1 MTPPPS
7 TPKKTRRVQPK
18 IIGHTSPT
26 PRVSGTTARTSL
38 RNLGGT
44 LTAATTRPTI
54 RPPVG
59 APGMHGFPRARISA
73 RDTHSGLAVSVARA
87 LHEQAALAAAVAAEQ
102 AAAEAAAKETV
113 TAAPEA
119 VLIDANKSRARRTRA
134 TDPKAPAR
142 PSVRGR
148 PTTPD
153 EAPLSHAPA
162 AERLADRL
170 AEPNLRTTAI
180 ARPQVE
186 GNPAQPATL
195 ATASATALA
204 PHRPA
209 RRLTDVW
216 VRDPS
221 RPRPSRLLAE
231 LNAALADEAAAA
243 E

>member
-44 LTAATTRPTI
+44 LTAASTSHRPSVRT
-54 RPPVG
+54 PVG
-59 APGMHGFPRARISA
+59 APGMHGFPRARVTA
-73 RDTHSGLAVSVARA
+73 RDNNSGLAVSVARA
-87 LHEQAALAAAVAAEQ
+87 LRDQ
-102 AAAEAAAKETV
+102 AEAAAKVTV

-119 VLIDANKSRARRTRA
+119 VLIDATKSRARRNRA

-148 PTTPD
+148 ATAPAEGE
-153 EAPLSHAPA
+153 EAPLCHAPA
-162 AERLADRL
+162 AERLAERL
-170 AEPNLRTTAI
+170 AEPPLRTTTL

-186 GNPAQPATL
+186 GSPAQT
-195 ATASATALA
+195 ATAS
-204 PHRPA
+204 HRPA

-216 VRDPS
+216 ARDPS

>member
-26 PRVSGTTARTSL
+26 PRISGTTARTSL
-38 RNLGGT
+38 RSLGGT
-44 LTAATTRPTI
+44 LTAASSNHRPNATPGV
-54 RPPVG
+54 RTPVG
-59 APGMHGFPRARISA
+59 APGMHGFPRARVTA
-73 RDTHSGLAVSVARA
+73 RDNNSGLAVSVARA
-87 LHEQAALAAAVAAEQ
+87 LRDQ
-102 AAAEAAAKETV
+102 AEAESATAA
-113 TAAPEA
+113 TATTAPEA
-119 VLIDANKSRARRTRA
+119 VLIDATKPGKARRTRKV
-134 TDPKAPAR
+134 DPKAPAR

-153 EAPLSHAPA
+153 EAPLRHAPA
-162 AERLADRL
+162 AERLTDRTASAGSLADAPQRT
-170 AEPNLRTTAI
+170 ANLV
-180 ARPQVE
+180 RPQVD
-186 GNPAQPATL
+186 GQTATQ
-195 ATASATALA
+195 ANTQTS
-204 PHRPA
+204 HRPV

-216 VRDPS
+216 ARDPS